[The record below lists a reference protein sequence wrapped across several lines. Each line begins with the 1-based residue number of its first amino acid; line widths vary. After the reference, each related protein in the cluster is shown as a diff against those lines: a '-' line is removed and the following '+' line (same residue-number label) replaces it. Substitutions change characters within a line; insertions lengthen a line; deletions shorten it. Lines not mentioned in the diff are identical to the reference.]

1 METVAEVHI
10 PQPEPFMHKDPVN
23 VMDPVANVLIVAGAA
38 AWATKE
44 IVEKVKEEFKDKDV
58 AKDWEKEINQKDT
71 YTVGRS
77 QLLFLPRRYGG
88 LSLGIF
94 AVEESTRLTLLA

>member
-1 METVAEVHI
+1 MMFPTSKYI
-10 PQPEPFMHKDPVN
+10 K
-23 VMDPVANVLIVAGAA
+23 
-38 AWATKE
+38 TK
-44 IVEKVKEEFKDKDV
+44 
-58 AKDWEKEINQKDT
+58 KEINQKDT

-94 AVEESTRLTLLA
+94 AMEESTRLTLLA